1 MGLGQWAWGGGSP
14 SLLPPEPP
22 GAGQTVGNPQPSASY
37 QVLPPRA
44 LPDTLLP
51 TPGSRP
57 TALAPAQAF
66 RAPLLLNDCAKVS
79 STGPWTQRT
88 RGPPGMRLLSAFTL
102 SPTPCPPVPAP
113 AGCCLSANDH
123 RALPSWLAGATLC
136 TLNAESCAGCPGLPA
151 PPEISQGW
159 WQERRCPALAFRD
172 PTLDQ
177 VRGAQFPIWD
187 RLWGLDLD
195 WCCLISSGT
204 LALPR
209 VCD

>member
-1 MGLGQWAWGGGSP
+1 MGLGRGLSLSAAPRDSWRGTDCRESPALCQLPSSPAPGPSRHSPPHTRFQTHGLGPSSGFQGS
-14 SLLPPEPP
+14 SSS
-22 GAGQTVGNPQPSASY
+22 PQ
-37 QVLPPRA
+37 L
-44 LPDTLLP
+44 
-51 TPGSRP
+51 
-57 TALAPAQAF
+57 
-66 RAPLLLNDCAKVS
+66 CKVS
-79 STGPWTQRT
+79 NTGPWTQRT
-88 RGPPGMRLLSAFTL
+88 RGLPGMRLLSAFTL
-102 SPTPCPPVPAP
+102 SPTPCPHVPAP

-136 TLNAESCAGCPGLPA
+136 TLKAESCAGCPGLPA
-151 PPEISQGW
+151 PPEIPQGW
-159 WQERRCPALAFRD
+159 WQERRCPVLAFRG

-187 RLWGLDLD
+187 SLWGLDLD